1 MHVLLIEDNPDVRDS
16 LVMLLKLWGHQVEVA
31 ADGGVGVQKGL
42 AEQPE
47 VAVVDI
53 GLPVLD
59 GFQMAK
65 RLRSAM
71 GKSIRLIALTA
82 YAELEKHCL
91 TSESDF
97 NYFLAKPA
105 DLEELAHVLTSDDD
119 GQR

>member
-16 LVMLLKLWGHQVEVA
+16 LVMLLTMWGHQVEVA
-31 ADGGVGVQKGL
+31 RDGAVGLLKGL
-42 AEQPE
+42 VQQPE

-59 GFQMAK
+59 GFQVAK

-71 GKSIRLIALTA
+71 GKRIRLIALTA
-82 YAELEKHCL
+82 YADLHKPL
-91 TSESDF
+91 SSESDF

-105 DLEELAHVLTSDDD
+105 DLEELAHVLTCDDD

>member
-1 MHVLLIEDNPDVRDS
+1 MHVLLIEDNPNSRET
-16 LVMLLKLWGHQVEVA
+16 LGMLLKMWGHQVEVA

-59 GFQMAK
+59 GFQVAK
-65 RLRSAM
+65 RLRSAL

-82 YAELEKHCL
+82 RADLEKRCL
-91 TSESDF
+91 DNESGFD
-97 NYFLAKPA
+97 YFLAKPA
-105 DLEELAHVLTSDDD
+105 DLEELAHVLTSDDE
-119 GQR
+119 GQG

>member
-1 MHVLLIEDNPDVRDS
+1 MHVLVIEDNPDVRDS
-16 LVMLLKLWGHQVEVA
+16 LAMLLKMWGHQVEVA

-59 GFQMAK
+59 GFQVAK
-65 RLRSAM
+65 RLRSAL
-71 GKSIRLIALTA
+71 GKRIRLIALTA
-82 YAELEKHCL
+82 YAELERHCL
-91 TSESDF
+91 TSESDS

-105 DLEELAHVLTSDDD
+105 DLEELAHVLTCDDD

>member
-1 MHVLLIEDNPDVRDS
+1 MHVLLIEDHPDIRET
-16 LVMLLKLWGHQVEVA
+16 LGMLLKMWGHQVEVA
-31 ADGGVGVQKGL
+31 PDGGVGVQKGL

-59 GFQMAK
+59 GFQVAK
-65 RLRSAM
+65 QLRSAF

-82 YAELEKHCL
+82 HADLEKRCL
-91 TSESDF
+91 DSASGFD
-97 NYFLAKPA
+97 YFLAKPA
-105 DLEELAHVLTSDDD
+105 DLKELAHVLTSGDE